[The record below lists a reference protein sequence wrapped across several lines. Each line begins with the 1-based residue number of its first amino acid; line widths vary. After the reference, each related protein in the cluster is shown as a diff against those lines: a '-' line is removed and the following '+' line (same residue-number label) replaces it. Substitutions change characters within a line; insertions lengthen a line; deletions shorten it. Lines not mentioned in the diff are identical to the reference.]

1 MPDHYI
7 SSLSARLCQ
16 ANVPEKAGCGSLGHP
31 SRPGSKPKEGAWIM
45 QTVPQLH
52 QPTVA
57 DTHVFHKHR
66 QKLLR
71 SGEVKAKLAGSLQ
84 TNQQA
89 INSDNIGKGSPVD
102 AETASEIG

>member
-1 MPDHYI
+1 
-7 SSLSARLCQ
+7 
-16 ANVPEKAGCGSLGHP
+16 
-31 SRPGSKPKEGAWIM
+31 M